1 MPSASI
7 PSVIASSVRADR
19 RSASAHR
26 TREPTVAS
34 TRAISARMRS
44 WRSPYRSPVLFAAQ
58 RTRGA
63 SFCAAPSR
71 PHWSLLITAWVSSR
85 TWLASGTVALDG
97 ARAVP
102 LRRVISRLPATLHDG
117 IREQIDRPSTL
128 VTDRLTCPRLCRISR
143 NPQLAGGSY
152 LPVRKTLQGEIHPR
166 VGPSME
172 RDPPVRRDHPEE
184 DRRAEVPLRRLPPT
198 GLTPEHRQMGTE
210 LVENR
215 RRSIAMLPSG
225 VPALDRD
232 EALEVLGQPE
242 AALLALRKL
251 RAQGE
256 CGAPRALRPRRRGH
270 LDPAV
275 EDVPPNLLGTPRR

>member
-198 GLTPEHRQMGTE
+198 GLRLNTARWGPSSSRTG
-210 LVENR
+210 VA
-215 RRSIAMLPSG
+215 RSPCCRVACRPWTGMRPLKSSG
-225 VPALDRD
+225 SPKPRSSL
-232 EALEVLGQPE
+232 
-242 AALLALRKL
+242 
-251 RAQGE
+251 
-256 CGAPRALRPRRRGH
+256 CG
-270 LDPAV
+270 
-275 EDVPPNLLGTPRR
+275 N